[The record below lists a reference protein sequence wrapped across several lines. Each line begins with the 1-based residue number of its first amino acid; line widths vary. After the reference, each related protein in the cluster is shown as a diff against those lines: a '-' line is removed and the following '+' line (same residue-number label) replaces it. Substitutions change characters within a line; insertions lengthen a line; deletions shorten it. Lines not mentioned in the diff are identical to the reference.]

1 MNQREV
7 AIEVL
12 DKMQGSCPN
21 QLFQKINDFDH
32 GIIFVCMYLD
42 CQEQEVIAGDI
53 ANEMKVSTARVATLL
68 KKMEQRHLIRK
79 YHSPKDARK
88 TVVEITEE
96 GKSFVEGKR
105 EKAISKME
113 HIIDEV
119 GKEEMEVF
127 IETLHKIGK
136 AVAD

>member
-1 MNQREV
+1 MNQRQD
-7 AIEVL
+7 AIEL
-12 DKMQGSCPN
+12 LEKMQGSCPN

-32 GIIFVCMYLD
+32 GIIFVCIYLY
-42 CQEQEVIAGDI
+42 CQEEEVIAGDI

-68 KKMEQRHLIRK
+68 KKMEKRHLIRK
-79 YHSPKDARK
+79 YRSPKDARK

-96 GKSFVEGKR
+96 GKSFVEEKR

-113 HIIDEV
+113 HIMDEV

-127 IETLHKIGK
+127 VEILHKIGK